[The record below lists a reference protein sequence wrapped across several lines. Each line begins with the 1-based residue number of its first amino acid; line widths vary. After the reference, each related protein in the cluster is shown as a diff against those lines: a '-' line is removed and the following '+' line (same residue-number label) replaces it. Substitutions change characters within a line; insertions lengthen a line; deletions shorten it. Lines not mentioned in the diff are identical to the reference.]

1 MSTTEKISTVDEE
14 SSPISLSQCYPK
26 TVSAPP
32 GEASSST
39 LIAVDSRHQALSGA
53 IAGPAHVADISR

>member
-1 MSTTEKISTVDEE
+1 MKRAV
-14 SSPISLSQCYPK
+14 PISLSQCYPK